1 MACFGLLF
9 AIFVKGYIFK
19 LDKISSITVVF
30 TVGKQYFPIKLK
42 FTERII
48 KLNCSL
54 ENVQIWLYIPDFKL
68 FLLSVFLKFFL
79 LFSF

>member
-19 LDKISSITVVF
+19 LDKINSIAVVF
-30 TVGKQYFPIKLK
+30 TMGTFPIKLK

-54 ENVQIWLYIPDFKL
+54 ENVQIWLYFPDFKL
-68 FLLSVFLKFFL
+68 FLLSVFLKFSL